1 MSRRERFSTGMRMRE
16 KLAANL
22 TDARTR
28 LNRHPTVKRQSG
40 FVMMCTLAPTQGER
54 AVVAALSLDKSGLS
68 PNRQSLCE
76 KAQHGPDCERLVS
89 ATKRLV

>member
-40 FVMMCTLAPTQGER
+40 FVMMCTLTTRR
-54 AVVAALSLDKSGLS
+54 AWRRHVARHVFISKG
-68 PNRQSLCE
+68 
-76 KAQHGPDCERLVS
+76 
-89 ATKRLV
+89 